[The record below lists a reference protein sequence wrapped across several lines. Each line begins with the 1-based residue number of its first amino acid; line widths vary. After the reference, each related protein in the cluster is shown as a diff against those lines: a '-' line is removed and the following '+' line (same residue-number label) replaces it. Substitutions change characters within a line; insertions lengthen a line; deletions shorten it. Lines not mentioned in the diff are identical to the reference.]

1 MAICTPVI
9 NVPLIVVGPLSLT
22 TLSKYEVNYSK
33 LWKDADRN
41 MNGDV
46 SASFIGIF
54 PNVDAETLPLT
65 QSQVQT
71 LCAAL
76 DQSYFSATFWDPA
89 SGSQKTAQ
97 YYASD
102 YKITLVNRI
111 AGQYGSVS
119 FSIVPVSKRS

>member
-1 MAICTPVI
+1 MICSPI
-9 NVPLIVVGPLSLT
+9 NVPLIIIGGLSL
-22 TLSKYEVNYSK
+22 SEMVKYEVNYSK

-54 PNVDAETLPLT
+54 PNIDAETPPLDKN
-65 QSQVQT
+65 QVQT

-76 DQSYFSATFWDPA
+76 DQPYFTATFWDPA
-89 SGSQKTAQ
+89 SGTQKTRA

-102 YKITLVNRI
+102 YKISLLSRKK
-111 AGQYGSVS
+111 GLYGSVS
-119 FSIVPVSKRS
+119 FSIVPVSKR

>member
-1 MAICTPVI
+1 MPICNPQI
-9 NVPLIVVGPLSLT
+9 NVPLIVIGSFSLT
-22 TLSKYEVNYSK
+22 EVVKYDVNYSK

-46 SASFIGIF
+46 SSTFIGVF
-54 PNVDAETLPLT
+54 PNIDVTTMPLN

-76 DQSYFSATFWDPA
+76 DQPYFTCTFYDPA
-89 SGSQKTAQ
+89 SNSQVARS

-102 YKITLVNRI
+102 YKISLANRVS
-111 AGQYGSVS
+111 GMYGTVDFSV
-119 FSIVPVSKRS
+119 VPVSKR